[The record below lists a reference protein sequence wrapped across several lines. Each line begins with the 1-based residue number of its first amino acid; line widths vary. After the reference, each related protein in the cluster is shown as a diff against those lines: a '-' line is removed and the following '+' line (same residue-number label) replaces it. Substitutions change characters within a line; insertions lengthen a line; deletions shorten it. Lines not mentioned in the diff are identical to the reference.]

1 MNRYPIPVETMN
13 PTQRQRRDYV
23 KVQIVVSSFFGK
35 TIDKFAFEGKPEV
48 VERVVNWR
56 ARRWKKP

>member
-1 MNRYPIPVETMN
+1 MN